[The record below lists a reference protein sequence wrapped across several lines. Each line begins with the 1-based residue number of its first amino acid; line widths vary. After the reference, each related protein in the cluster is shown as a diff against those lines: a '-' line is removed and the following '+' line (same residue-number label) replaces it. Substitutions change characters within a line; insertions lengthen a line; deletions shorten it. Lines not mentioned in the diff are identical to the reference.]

1 MTRAFPV
8 LKREYLEVVRKKSFI
23 ILTLLMPFLMAA
35 LMFLPALLTVRG
47 MGGKTIAVIDG
58 TGRLEAAF
66 EAEPEPPLPDAVPKR
81 LREAARTA
89 PRPEARLRFNYLAAP
104 GDAKAAAQ
112 PFLDRLQRG
121 ERQAAGALDGVV
133 VIPGGVF
140 DDPEL
145 SLTYYSRSSADFI
158 TQERLGSIVNRAV
171 THRRLAERGIAP
183 AEADRLLRRVRIEG
197 VKLSRS
203 GEQTAGGEL
212 NFVIGLLFIIM
223 LMLPTFAYGQE
234 VMRGIVQEKT
244 ERVVEILISSLSPMS
259 LLSGKILGLAAVGLT
274 QVAVWFGLA
283 AFAGLYV
290 GAAATAVG
298 IDLLAFITLRVIL
311 SFLVFYV
318 LGYLMFVC
326 VYAVGGAVSNS
337 EKEAQQFMVPIMVV
351 TMIPW
356 ILAMPILQ
364 SPDSR
369 LAVGLSLVPF
379 FAPFTMFMRIL
390 VGEPPLWQ
398 VALAVALAAGMIV
411 ALFWA
416 TAKIFRVGILSYG
429 KRPTVAEL
437 WQWLKVA

>member
-8 LKREYLEVVRKKSFI
+8 LKREYFEVVRKKSFI

-47 MGGKTIAVIDG
+47 VGEKTVAVVDG
-58 TGRLEAAF
+58 TGRLAAAF
-66 EAEPEPPLPDAVPKR
+66 SAEPEPPLPDNLPKHV
-81 LREAARTA
+81 REAARSNA
-89 PRPEARLRFNYLAAP
+89 RPGPRLRFDYVAAAGDVQAAAAP
-104 GDAKAAAQ
+104 
-112 PFLDRLQRG
+112 LLERLRRG
-121 ERQAAGALDGVV
+121 PAGEGTALDGVV
-133 VIPGGVF
+133 VVPPGVF
-140 DDPEL
+140 DDPDLE
-145 SLTYYSRSSADFI
+145 LTYYSRSSADFI
-158 TQERLGSIVNRAV
+158 TQERLAAIVNRTV
-171 THRRLAERGIAP
+171 TRQRLAERGISAE
-183 AEADRLLRRVRIEG
+183 EADRLLRRVRVAV

-212 NFVIGLLFIIM
+212 NFVIGLFFMIM

-290 GAAATAVG
+290 GAAATAIG
-298 IDLLAFITLRVIL
+298 IDLLAFVTPRVVL

-326 VYAVGGAVSNS
+326 IYAVGGAVSNS
-337 EKEAQQFMVPIMVV
+337 EKEAQQFMAPIMIV

-356 ILAMPILQ
+356 FLAMPIIQ

-390 VGEPPLWQ
+390 VGEPPFWQ

-411 ALFWA
+411 GLFWA

-437 WQWLKVA
+437 WRWLRVA

>member
-23 ILTLLMPFLMAA
+23 ILTLLLPFLMAA
-35 LMFLPALLTVRG
+35 MMFVPALLTVRG
-47 MGGKTIAVIDG
+47 VGARTIAVIDG
-58 TGRLEAAF
+58 TGRLASAF
-66 EAEPEPPLPDAVPKR
+66 EGEPEPPLPDMLPKHV
-81 LREAARTA
+81 REAARSA
-89 PRPEARLRFNYLAAP
+89 PRPEGRLRFDYVAAA
-104 GDAKAAAQ
+104 GDVKAAAQ
-112 PFLDRLQRG
+112 PFLDQLQRG
-121 ERQAAGALDGVV
+121 EKQRERPLDGVV
-133 VIPGGVF
+133 VIPAGVF
-140 DDPEL
+140 DDPEQA
-145 SLTYYSRSSADFI
+145 LTYYSRSSADFM
-158 TQERLGSIVNRAV
+158 TQERLGAIVNRAV

-183 AEADRLLRRVRIEG
+183 AEADRLLRRVRVEG

-203 GEQTAGGEL
+203 GEQSAGGEL
-212 NFVIGLLFIIM
+212 NFVIGLFFMIM

-244 ERVVEILISSLSPMS
+244 ERVVEILVSSLSPMS

-298 IDLLAFITLRVIL
+298 VDLLGFLTARVVL

-337 EKEAQQFMVPIMVV
+337 EKEAQQFMAPIMIV

-356 ILAMPILQ
+356 FLAMPILQ

-379 FAPFTMFMRIL
+379 FAPFAMFMRIL

-398 VALAVALAAGMIV
+398 VALAVVLAGAMIV
-411 ALFWA
+411 GLFWA

-437 WQWLKVA
+437 WRWLKVA

>member
-47 MGGKTIAVIDG
+47 VGGKTIAVVDG
-58 TGRLEAAF
+58 SGLLATAF
-66 EAEPEPPLPDAVPKR
+66 AAEPDTALPDTLPKH
-81 LREAARTA
+81 LREAARSA
-89 PRPEARLRFNYLAAP
+89 PRPEGRLRFDYVAVS
-104 GDAKAAAQ
+104 GDARAAAQ
-112 PFLDRLQRG
+112 PFLERLQRG
-121 ERQAAGALDGVV
+121 GREAGNALDGVV
-133 VIPGGVF
+133 VIPSGVF

-158 TQERLGSIVNRAV
+158 TQERLGVIVNRAV

-183 AEADRLLRRVRIEG
+183 AEADQLLRRVRIEG

-203 GEQTAGGEL
+203 GEQSAGGEL
-212 NFVIGLLFIIM
+212 NFVIGLFFIIM

-290 GAAATAVG
+290 GTAATAVG
-298 IDLLAFITLRVIL
+298 VDLMSFITLRVVL

-337 EKEAQQFMVPIMVV
+337 EKEAQQFMAPIMIL

-356 ILAMPILQ
+356 ILAMPIIQ

-379 FAPFTMFMRIL
+379 FAPFAMFMRIL

-411 ALFWA
+411 GLFWA

-437 WQWLKVA
+437 WRWLKVA

>member
-1 MTRAFPV
+1 MTRAFPI
-8 LKREYLEVVRKKSFI
+8 LKREYLDVVRKKSFI

-47 MGGKTIAVIDG
+47 VGEKTIAVVDG
-58 TGRLEAAF
+58 TGRLAAAF
-66 EAEPEPPLPDAVPKR
+66 AAEPETALPETLPKH
-81 LREAARTA
+81 LREAARST
-89 PRPEARLRFNYLAAP
+89 PRPEGRLRFDYVAVS

-112 PFLDRLQRG
+112 PFLQRLQRG
-121 ERQAAGALDGVV
+121 GGEGGGALDGVV
-133 VIPGGVF
+133 VIPAGVF
-140 DDPEL
+140 DDPEI
-145 SLTYYSRSSADFI
+145 SLTYFSRSSADFI
-158 TQERLGSIVNRAV
+158 TQERLGAIVNRAV
-171 THRRLAERGIAP
+171 TRRRLAERGIDA
-183 AEADRLLRRVRIEG
+183 ADADRLLRRVRIEG

-203 GEQTAGGEL
+203 GEQTSGGEL
-212 NFVIGLLFIIM
+212 NFVIGLFFIIM

-244 ERVVEILISSLSPMS
+244 ERVVEILISSVSPMS

-290 GAAATAVG
+290 GTAATAFG
-298 IDLLAFITLRVIL
+298 INLLAFVTLRVVL

-326 VYAVGGAVSNS
+326 VYAIGGAVSNS
-337 EKEAQQFMVPIMVV
+337 EKEAQQFMAPIMVL

-356 ILAMPILQ
+356 FLAMPIIQ

-398 VALAVALAAGMIV
+398 VALAVALAGGMIV

-429 KRPTVAEL
+429 KRPSVAEL
-437 WQWLKVA
+437 WRWLKVA

>member
-1 MTRAFPV
+1 MNRAFPV

-23 ILTLLMPFLMAA
+23 VLTLLMPFLMAGM
-35 LMFLPALLTVRG
+35 MFLPALLAVRG
-47 MGGKTIAVIDG
+47 VAGKTIAVVDG
-58 TGRLEAAF
+58 TGLLATAF
-66 EAEPEPPLPDAVPKR
+66 ADEAEPAVPDNLPKH
-81 LREAARTA
+81 LREAARSA
-89 PRPEARLRFNYLAAP
+89 PRPGGKLRFDYVAAG
-104 GDAKAAAQ
+104 GDVVAAAE
-112 PFLDRLQRG
+112 PLLERLQQG
-121 ERQAAGALDGVV
+121 GKAGGGALDGVV
-133 VIPGGVF
+133 VIPPGVF
-140 DDPEL
+140 EDAEVA
-145 SLTYYSRSSADFI
+145 LTYYSRSSADFM

-171 THRRLAERGIAP
+171 THRRLAERGIA
-183 AEADRLLRRVRIEG
+183 AADADRMLRRVRIEG

-212 NFVIGLLFIIM
+212 NFLIGLFFMIM

-244 ERVVEILISSLSPMS
+244 ERVVEILISSVSPMA

-290 GAAATAVG
+290 GAAAAAVG
-298 IDLLAFITLRVIL
+298 FNLLGFLTARVVL

-337 EKEAQQFMVPIMVV
+337 EKEAQQFMAPIMIV

-356 ILAMPILQ
+356 ILIMPIMQ
-364 SPDSR
+364 NPDSR

-379 FAPFTMFMRIL
+379 FAPFAMFMRVL

-398 VALAVALAAGMIV
+398 IVVAVALAAAMIV
-411 ALFWA
+411 GLFWA

-429 KRPTVAEL
+429 KRPTLAEL
-437 WQWLKVA
+437 WRWLKVA

>member
-1 MTRAFPV
+1 MSRAFPV

-23 ILTLLMPFLMAA
+23 ILTLLMPFLMAGM
-35 LMFLPALLTVRG
+35 MFLPALLAVRG
-47 MGGKTIAVIDG
+47 VADKTIAVVDG
-58 TGRLEAAF
+58 TGLLAATF
-66 EAEPEPPLPDAVPKR
+66 EAEAEPPMTENVPR
-81 LREAARTA
+81 QLRAAARSA
-89 PRPEARLRFNYLAAP
+89 PRPGGRLRFDYHAAG
-104 GDAKAAAQ
+104 GDLDAAAR
-112 PFLDRLQRG
+112 PLLERLQRG
-121 ERQAAGALDGVV
+121 GAAGDDALDGVV
-133 VIPGGVF
+133 VIPSGVF
-140 DDPEL
+140 DDPAVA
-145 SLTYYSRSSADFI
+145 LTYYSRSSADFM

-171 THRRLAERGIAP
+171 THRRLAERGIA
-183 AEADRLLRRVRIEG
+183 AADADRLLRRVRVEG

-212 NFVIGLLFIIM
+212 NFVIGLLFVIM

-244 ERVVEILISSLSPMS
+244 ERVVEILVSSVSPMA

-298 IDLLAFITLRVIL
+298 VNLLGFLTVRVVL

-337 EKEAQQFMVPIMVV
+337 EKEAQQFMAPIMIV

-364 SPDSR
+364 NPDSR
-369 LAVGLSLVPF
+369 LAVGVSMVPF
-379 FAPFTMFMRIL
+379 FAPFAMFMRVL

-398 VALAVALAAGMIV
+398 VVLAVVLAAAMIV

-429 KRPTVAEL
+429 KRPTIVEL
-437 WQWLKVA
+437 WRWLKVA

>member
-1 MTRAFPV
+1 MSRAFPV

-23 ILTLLMPFLMAA
+23 VLTLLMPFLMAGM
-35 LMFLPALLTVRG
+35 MFLPALLAVRG
-47 MGGKTIAVIDG
+47 VADKTIAVVDG
-58 TGRLEAAF
+58 TGLLAAAF
-66 EAEPEPPLPDAVPKR
+66 EAEAGPPVTENVPR
-81 LREAARTA
+81 QLRAAARSA
-89 PRPEARLRFNYLAAP
+89 PRPGEKLRFEYVAAG
-104 GDAKAAAQ
+104 GDVEAAAE
-112 PFLDRLQRG
+112 PLLGRLQQG
-121 ERQAAGALDGVV
+121 GKAGGGALDGVV
-133 VIPGGVF
+133 VIPSGVF
-140 DDPEL
+140 DDPEVA
-145 SLTYYSRSSADFI
+145 LTYYSRSSADFM

-171 THRRLAERGIAP
+171 THRRLAERGIVA
-183 AEADRLLRRVRIEG
+183 ADADRLLRRVRVEG
-197 VKLSRS
+197 IKLSRS

-212 NFVIGLLFIIM
+212 NFLIGLLFVIM

-244 ERVVEILISSLSPMS
+244 ERVVEILISSVSPMA

-298 IDLLAFITLRVIL
+298 VNLLGFLTVRVVL

-337 EKEAQQFMVPIMVV
+337 EKEAQQFMAPIMIV

-364 SPDSR
+364 NPDSR
-369 LAVGLSLVPF
+369 LAVGVSMVPF
-379 FAPFTMFMRIL
+379 FAPFAMFMRVL

-398 VALAVALAAGMIV
+398 VVLAVVLAAAMIV

-429 KRPTVAEL
+429 KRPTIAEL
-437 WQWLKVA
+437 WRWLKVA

>member
-1 MTRAFPV
+1 VTRTFPV

-47 MGGKTIAVIDG
+47 VGGKTIAVIDG
-58 TGRLEAAF
+58 TGRLAAAF
-66 EAEPEPPLPDAVPKR
+66 EAEQEPAPPDTLPAH
-81 LREAARTA
+81 LREAARSA
-89 PRPEARLRFNYLAAP
+89 PRPEGRLRFDYFAAS
-104 GDAKAAAQ
+104 GDVKAAAQ
-112 PFLDRLQRG
+112 PFLERLQRG
-121 ERQAAGALDGVV
+121 ERQPGRALDGVV
-133 VIPGGVF
+133 VIPAGVF
-140 DDPEL
+140 DNPDQAF
-145 SLTYYSRSSADFI
+145 TYYSRSSADFI
-158 TQERLGSIVNRAV
+158 TQERLGAIVNRAV

-183 AEADRLLRRVRIEG
+183 DEADRLLRRVRIEG

-203 GEQTAGGEL
+203 GEQSTGGEL
-212 NFVIGLLFIIM
+212 NFVVGLFFIIM

-290 GAAATAVG
+290 GTAATAVG
-298 IDLLAFITLRVIL
+298 VDLLGFLTVRVVL

-326 VYAVGGAVSNS
+326 AYAVGGAVSNS

-356 ILAMPILQ
+356 LLAMPILQ

-398 VALAVALAAGMIV
+398 IVLAVALAGGTIV

-429 KRPTVAEL
+429 KRPSAAEL
-437 WQWLKVA
+437 WHWLRVA